1 MHRSSHDLRQP
12 LHALG
17 LFAAALAAKV
27 REPELKSL
35 VENINAS
42 VDALERLFSAMMD
55 ISKLDAGAVEPVRCS
70 FPLAPLFARVDSAF
84 AEVAATRGLRLRVV
98 ATQTWVDGDPLLLE
112 RSCSIWSRTLFDIP
126 SAAVPSSAC
135 AAAEPFLRSRSAI
148 PA

>member
-1 MHRSSHDLRQP
+1 
-12 LHALG
+12 
-17 LFAAALAAKV
+17 V

-35 VENINAS
+35 VDNINAS
-42 VDALERLFSAMMD
+42 VDALQRLFSGMTD

-70 FPLAPLFARVDSAF
+70 FPLAPLLARVDAAL
-84 AEVAATRGLRLRVV
+84 AEVAAPRGLRLRVV
-98 ATQTWVDGDPLLLE
+98 ATQTWVESDRCCSNG
-112 RSCSIWSRTLFDIP
+112 SCSIWCRTPFDIP